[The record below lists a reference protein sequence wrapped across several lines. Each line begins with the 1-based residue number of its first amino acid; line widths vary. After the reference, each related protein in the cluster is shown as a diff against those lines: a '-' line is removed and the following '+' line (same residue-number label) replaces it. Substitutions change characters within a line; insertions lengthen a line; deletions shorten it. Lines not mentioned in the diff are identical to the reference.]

1 MKMKVTRTLVLILLL
16 HGGMAVAQTKEQNV
30 KVEIRKV
37 DIVLDSRPAVPFVD
51 KQNKRTETSI
61 IARVYPYRNYRVM
74 KALHFLTRRSIPKLT

>member
-1 MKMKVTRTLVLILLL
+1 MKAVTTLVLILLF
-16 HGGMAVAQTKEQNV
+16 GSVALAQNKEHHA

-37 DIVLDSRPAVPFVD
+37 DIVLDDRPAILVTSE
-51 KQNKRTETSI
+51 QNKRTKEVL